1 MSMTDLA
8 VFRNVKTQETVVVA
22 VATNSIGMPRD
33 GVILDVKLKT
43 VAKELRHEAVCPEG
57 AKAPLK

>member
-22 VATNSIGMPRD
+22 VATNGIGMPR
-33 GVILDVKLKT
+33 GGLVLNVKLKT
-43 VAKELRHEAVCPEG
+43 MAEALTHKAVCPDG
-57 AKAPLK
+57 AKAP

>member
-22 VATNSIGMPRD
+22 VATNSIGMPR
-33 GVILDVKLKT
+33 GGLVLDVKLKT
-43 VAKELRHEAVCPEG
+43 MVEALTHKAVCPDG
-57 AKAPLK
+57 AKAP

>member
-22 VATNSIGMPRD
+22 VATNSIGMPR
-33 GVILDVKLKT
+33 GGGLVLDVKVKT
-43 VAKELRHEAVCPEG
+43 MAEALTHKAVCPDG
-57 AKAPLK
+57 AKAP

>member
-22 VATNSIGMPRD
+22 VATNSIGMPR
-33 GVILDVKLKT
+33 GGLVLDVKLKT
-43 VAKELRHEAVCPEG
+43 MAEALTHKAVCADG
-57 AKAPLK
+57 AKAP

>member
-22 VATNSIGMPRD
+22 VATNSIGMPR
-33 GVILDVKLKT
+33 GGLVLDVKLKT

>member
-22 VATNSIGMPRD
+22 VATTSIGMPR
-33 GVILDVKLKT
+33 GGLVLDVNLKT
-43 VAKELRHEAVCPEG
+43 LVEALTHKAVCADG
-57 AKAPLK
+57 AKAP

>member
-22 VATNSIGMPRD
+22 VATNSIGMPR
-33 GVILDVKLKT
+33 GGLVLDVKLKT
-43 VAKELRHEAVCPEG
+43 MVEALTHKAVRPDG
-57 AKAPLK
+57 AKAP